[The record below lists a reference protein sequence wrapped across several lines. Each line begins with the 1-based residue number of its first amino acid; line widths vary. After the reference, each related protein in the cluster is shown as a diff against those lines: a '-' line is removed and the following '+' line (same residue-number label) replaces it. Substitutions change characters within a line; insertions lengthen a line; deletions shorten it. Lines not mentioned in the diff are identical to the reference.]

1 MATQSYRQRLKAQR
15 AEARAK
21 REAEQ
26 GIHIA
31 KAELRYEIRKL
42 AMDGA
47 VVGGAGQ
54 GQGRRAGLFAMF
66 PELRTLGD
74 GPGRD
79 ADRDRK
85 ESYIVSHMTISRLAG
100 VTFMQ

>member
-15 AEARAK
+15 PKPGPSAK
-21 REAEQ
+21 LCKELHRQ
-26 GIHIA
+26 
-31 KAELRYEIRKL
+31 AELRYEIRKL

-54 GQGRRAGLFAMF
+54 GQGRRAAVRNV

-85 ESYIVSHMTISRLAG
+85 VLHRQSHDD
-100 VTFMQ
+100 